1 MYKCLRPFTEHFYNN
16 FLMCSSVTF
25 FFLTVSLITQHQQV
39 SSPCIIHSVQQ
50 FVWSHSAPNTI
61 VLL

>member
-25 FFLTVSLITQHQQV
+25 FFDSITDNTTPASVITLH
-39 SSPCIIHSVQQ
+39 HS
-50 FVWSHSAPNTI
+50 
-61 VLL
+61 